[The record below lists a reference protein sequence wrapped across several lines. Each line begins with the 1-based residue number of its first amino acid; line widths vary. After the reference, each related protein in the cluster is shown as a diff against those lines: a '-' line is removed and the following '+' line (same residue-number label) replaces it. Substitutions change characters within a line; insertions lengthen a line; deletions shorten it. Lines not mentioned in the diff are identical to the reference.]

1 MENIIVMSSQLMKI
15 LLLNIR
21 LPKNRFDVIYTDYID
36 NDNLTVSLLN
46 TRSLQKHAAVINRVR
61 WLTKK
66 DILCLAEIQ
75 ITNDT
80 DVA

>member
-46 TRSLQKHAAVINRVR
+46 TRSL
-61 WLTKK
+61 
-66 DILCLAEIQ
+66 
-75 ITNDT
+75 
-80 DVA
+80 